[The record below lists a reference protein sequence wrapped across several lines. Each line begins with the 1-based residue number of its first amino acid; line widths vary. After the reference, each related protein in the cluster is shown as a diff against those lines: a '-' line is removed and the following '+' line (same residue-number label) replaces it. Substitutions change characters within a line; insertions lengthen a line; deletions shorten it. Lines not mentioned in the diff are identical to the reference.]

1 MKTIILVSSLF
12 LLSNCSSFESHV
24 REMQNKNMKSRLAEH
39 RVIMQKLNTKFIDK
53 CSSLGLKIGTTEHN
67 LCVDRKKDNANLAI
81 GIANGMNQIDR
92 SSKARDSQIK
102 NNQMWKNHST
112 TAGQIT
118 KHAQ

>member
-1 MKTIILVSSLF
+1 MKKLIILITLF
-12 LLSNCSSFESHV
+12 FVNSCASFESHV
-24 REMQNKNMKSRLAEH
+24 REMQNKNMKSRLAENK
-39 RVIMQKLNTKFIDK
+39 VVMQKLKTKFIEK

-67 LCVDRKKDNANLAI
+67 VCVDRKMDNANLAI

-92 SSKARDSQIK
+92 SSKARDLQIK

-112 TAGQIT
+112 TAGQVT